1 MLRFRE
7 CVRALREYTPGK
19 SIEEVA
25 EKYGVPR
32 ERIVKLA
39 SNENPLGPS
48 PRAVEAIMR
57 TAKNLHIY
65 PEMGAWRLRE
75 ALSNYLGVS
84 PKRIIVGN
92 GVDGVIEGL
101 MKLFIEPGDNVIFPV
116 PTFLGAE
123 LLAVASGAQA
133 RYVMR
138 DEKFDVSAERILEAV
153 DERTRMIYL
162 CTPNNPTGNLLEE
175 RVARELAE
183 ETEAI
188 ILLDE
193 AYVEF
198 AESSLIHLSEEY
210 ENVVVMRTF
219 SKAFGLAGVRCGY
232 AICSEEVRR
241 EYDKVIPPFD
251 VSRVAIESA
260 IAALEDEEFLKEVIR
275 VVREGREFLIREM
288 PFRTYPSQANFVFAD
303 TSPLKSGFLAE
314 ELMKRGIII
323 RDCSTFT
330 GAKDTHIRVSVG
342 KMEDNMRAVEEMRRI
357 KELSEELGQ

>member
-1 MLRFRE
+1 MVLHFRE
-7 CVRALREYTPGK
+7 CIRALREYTPGK
-19 SIEEVA
+19 NIEEVA
-25 EKYGVPR
+25 EKYGIPP
-32 ERIVKLA
+32 EKIVKLA

-48 PRAVEAIMR
+48 PKAVEAIIR
-57 TAKNLHIY
+57 AAYKAHIY

-75 ALSNYLGVS
+75 ALSNHLGVS

-101 MKLFIEPGDNVIFPV
+101 MKLFIEPGDNVIFPI

-123 LLAVASGAQA
+123 LLAIASGG
-133 RYVMR
+133 RTKYVMR
-138 DEKFDVSAERILEAV
+138 DENFDVSVERVLEAV
-153 DERTRMIYL
+153 DERTKMIYL
-162 CTPNNPTGNLLEE
+162 CTPNNPTGNLLGE

-193 AYVEF
+193 AYMEF
-198 AESSLIHLSEEY
+198 SDGGSLLQLAEEY

-219 SKAFGLAGVRCGY
+219 SKAFGLAGLRCGY
-232 AICSEEVRR
+232 ALCSEELRR

-251 VSRVAIESA
+251 VSRIAIEAA

-275 VVREGREFLIREM
+275 VVREGREFLIKEM
-288 PFRTYPSQANFVFAD
+288 PFRTYPSHANFVFAD
-303 TSPLKSGFLAE
+303 TSPLKSKFVAE
-314 ELMKRGIII
+314 ELMKRGVII

-330 GAKDTHIRVSVG
+330 GAKETHIRVTVG
-342 KMEDNMRAVEEMRRI
+342 KMEDNIRAVEEMKRLR
-357 KELSEELGQ
+357 EL